1 MIDPRE
7 NAASAAP
14 FFSMHGMNKSFGSVV
29 AIHEVEMDIHQGEVL
44 ALLGENGA
52 GKSTLVKI
60 LYGFYAADSGTIR
73 RNGKAIQIDSP
84 QDAREYEIGMVFQQ
98 FNLIPAFS
106 VAENI
111 ALFTPNLSATLDM
124 KHVSRQI
131 TDLSERYKLQ
141 VNPEER
147 VADLSIGDRQKV
159 EILKLLISDARLLI
173 LDEPTRVLAPHEIDA
188 LFEVLNTLSSDGY
201 AIILITHKLHE
212 VLEIADRITVLRGGE
227 VAGSITRETAS
238 EAKLIEM
245 MFGHKVTEFAG
256 FDRSSVPA
264 AGTVLLDLQQ
274 VSTTAEGTEVSL
286 AEINLKVVAGEIV
299 GIAGVSGEGQRE
311 LADLVLGKTRATF
324 GKIMLGG
331 EDATGYSINRIRRS
345 GVVFVPES
353 PLVMAAAPYMT
364 VLENM
369 AVPESERYARRGGLT
384 IDWETIKRDYGASME
399 RLGFSIP
406 LYTMARSLSGGNL
419 QRMVIARE
427 MAHDPVLIIA
437 SYLTSGLDVQSA
449 IAARRALVQAR
460 TAGAG
465 VLFFSEDLDELFSLS
480 DRLIVIYGGRIRGNF
495 DPVET
500 NSHEIGYLMTGSEA
514 EHVC

>member
-1 MIDPRE
+1 
-7 NAASAAP
+7 
-14 FFSMHGMNKSFGSVV
+14 
-29 AIHEVEMDIHQGEVL
+29 
-44 ALLGENGA
+44 
-52 GKSTLVKI
+52 
-60 LYGFYAADSGTIR
+60 
-73 RNGKAIQIDSP
+73 
-84 QDAREYEIGMVFQQ
+84 
-98 FNLIPAFS
+98 
-106 VAENI
+106 
-111 ALFTPNLSATLDM
+111 
-124 KHVSRQI
+124 
-131 TDLSERYKLQ
+131 
-141 VNPEER
+141 
-147 VADLSIGDRQKV
+147 
-159 EILKLLISDARLLI
+159 
-173 LDEPTRVLAPHEIDA
+173 
-188 LFEVLNTLSSDGY
+188 
-201 AIILITHKLHE
+201 
-212 VLEIADRITVLRGGE
+212 
-227 VAGSITRETAS
+227 
-238 EAKLIEM
+238 
-245 MFGHKVTEFAG
+245 
-256 FDRSSVPA
+256 
-264 AGTVLLDLQQ
+264 VLLDLQQ

-460 TAGAG
+460 NAGAG